1 MYNGTPHAVM
11 SMLHRTQ
18 GRQAGFV
25 QTVLRNLSTN
35 SSTAVKFRS
44 TDSVEFCHTTNKTL
58 EFSYIDGD
66 HYHFMDP
73 ESFEDTVL
81 MKDTIG
87 DDMKWLVEGVQYS
100 VLFVDGAPVSVEL
113 PNNMEIKVA
122 DAPEGI
128 RGDTSS
134 APTKPVTL
142 ENGVVVQVPLFIK
155 TGDVIKVRTEDATY
169 ISRA

>member
-1 MYNGTPHAVM
+1 
-11 SMLHRTQ
+11 
-18 GRQAGFV
+18 
-25 QTVLRNLSTN
+25 
-35 SSTAVKFRS
+35 
-44 TDSVEFCHTTNKTL
+44 
-58 EFSYIDGD
+58 
-66 HYHFMDP
+66 MDP

-87 DDMKWLVEGVQYS
+87 DDIKWLVEGVQYS